1 MPEYYFN
8 LPIYDDLNDTQK
20 TAVLD
25 PNAIALSGGPGTGK
39 SVVSLWRHIL
49 NHQRENPVRSQ
60 LLTFTTSL
68 ALYLK
73 RCCHTQ
79 NENASV
85 FVDSSQRWR
94 IHHAANR
101 PEILHDEAQDLSVPF
116 NRGFLNHTP
125 MLSYGADNQQLIRA
139 NSRLLNGDYNL
150 DVCSPEAELRRIF
163 PNNSLH
169 TLDQNYRNTRR
180 IMKFARSVFN
190 NAVIPQE
197 IIESCTNEG
206 EYPRLIVTRN
216 NAQINQT
223 VLQLVTDFTANNT
236 TNIGILVPF
245 ENTNRMAGET
255 ATARYYYNFLRN
267 NNIDVTMYTNTMN
280 GIESINTVHVTTF
293 KSSKG
298 LEFDVVIIPDFHLL
312 NIQFNVVD
320 WRDFYVGVT
329 RAKSNLFLLSSVD
342 FPNLPHSGLNK
353 VIDKVIL

>member
-1 MPEYYFN
+1 MAEYYFN
-8 LPIYDDLNDTQK
+8 LPPFDELNPTQK
-20 TAVLD
+20 EAVLD

-39 SVVSLWRHIL
+39 SVVSIWRHIL

-79 NENASV
+79 NENASDY
-85 FVDSSQRWR
+85 VDSSQRWR
-94 IHHAANR
+94 IHNANNR

-116 NRGFLNHTP
+116 NKGFLNYTQ

-139 NSRLLNGDYNL
+139 NSRLINGDYNL
-150 DVCSPEAELRRIF
+150 DVCSPESALRGIF
-163 PNNSLH
+163 PDNSLH
-169 TLDQNYRNTRR
+169 SLDQNYRNSSR
-180 IMKFARSVFN
+180 IMKFAKSVFN

-206 EYPRLIVTRN
+206 EFPRFILANN
-216 NAQINQT
+216 NAQIDQT
-223 VLQLVTDFTANNT
+223 VIQLVNDFTANNT

-245 ENTNRMAGET
+245 ENQNRMAGET
-255 ATARYYYNFLRN
+255 ATVRYYFNLLRN
-267 NNIDVTMYTNTMN
+267 NNVDVTMYTNAMN

-312 NIQFNVVD
+312 NLQFNVVD
-320 WRDFYVGVT
+320 WRDFYVGIT
-329 RAKSNLFLLSSVD
+329 RAKSNLFLLSRVD
-342 FPNLPHSGLNK
+342 FPNLYDNGINK